1 MLTENKNL
9 YVFGSLQAT
18 STISTEFLGTDIP
31 GLLLPLSLFS
41 SPLMVMTRTGIQ

>member
-1 MLTENKNL
+1 MLTENKNP

-31 GLLLPLSLFS
+31 GLLLFHFTVSHSWP
-41 SPLMVMTRTGIQ
+41 